1 MNAASTPVLFGH
13 DEIKS
18 SIMEAYYQNRLPHAL
33 LFSGPQGVGKA
44 TFAYH
49 CARWLLSGAPRQFE
63 VLSDDPLFKRVASG
77 AHGDFFALS
86 HSYEGDRPA
95 KIKSMSID
103 HVRHFLEQLSK
114 TPLEG
119 GWRIALV
126 DSLNDLNRSGA
137 NALLKTLEEPRQ
149 KTLLIIIHH
158 EGEALLPTIRSRCHK
173 ISFRRLSLDQT
184 VDVMKH
190 SDTFSGREIPVSLAS
205 LARGRPGMLIHLDA
219 RLGEGDYYTNFMHFI
234 KALSSGNSPEV
245 MGYIR
250 KILSD
255 SKVEHTFSGLDC
267 FEWLWWWFQGELLS
281 IVRGDMEH
289 HASNREARR
298 EAEVFLE
305 HWTVPHITAFASMLS
320 ACIKRLRTFHLNE
333 VGMLTDLFLNFMCQ
347 KK

>member
-1 MNAASTPVLFGH
+1 MNVASTPVLFGH
-13 DEIKS
+13 EEIKS
-18 SIMEAYYQNRLPHAL
+18 SIREAYEQNRLPHAL
-33 LFSGPQGVGKA
+33 LFSGPQGIGKA

-49 CARWLLSGAPRQFE
+49 CARWLLSGAPAHFE
-63 VLSDDPLFKRVASG
+63 IQPDDPLFKRVASG

-86 HSYEGDRPA
+86 HHYEGEKTA
-95 KIKSMSID
+95 KIKSMSMD

-126 DSLNDLNRSGA
+126 DSINDLNRNGA
-137 NALLKTLEEPRQ
+137 NALLKTLEEPRK

-173 ISFRRLSLDQT
+173 MSFRRLSLNQT
-184 VDVMKH
+184 VDVIKH
-190 SDTFSGREIPVSLAS
+190 SDTFAGREIPDSLAS

-219 RLGEGDYYTNFMHFI
+219 RLGETDYYTDFMHFI
-234 KALSSGNSPEV
+234 KALSSDQKPVVIE
-245 MGYIR
+245 YLR

-255 SKVEHTFSGLDC
+255 TKSEHTFNGLDC
-267 FEWLWWWFQGELLS
+267 FEWLWSWFQGELLS
-281 IVRGDMEH
+281 IVRGDMQS
-289 HASNREARR
+289 HAPNHDARR
-298 EAEVFLE
+298 EAEDFLK
-305 HWTVPHITAFASMLS
+305 HWTMPHITAFASSLF
-320 ACIKRLRTFHLNE
+320 ACIKRVRTFHLNE